1 MNIIVNE
8 IQGQTINQLSY
19 YETAT
24 MVFIGPFKSK
34 KEDSCFNCFIHK
46 LQENESDWYYK
57 VKFNSLSV
65 VWLNTLQ
72 EEIRR
77 IDPLS
82 LENTILVIDKNNF
95 KIKRY
100 KIYKNVYCEC
110 NIENITS
117 IEEGV
122 FLESHKERV
131 KSVDEIY
138 NIIHKNYSTL
148 IDENI
153 GVGKKMFRDAESNII
168 PLYAIESKIK
178 DKTYYSYGRSISLK
192 ESKISAILE
201 MLERYSSMI
210 PRFEKRYYNSYSA
223 LKANRYSIIEP
234 QDYMLGNK
242 FDSEKNIYWI
252 ELKKINSNTKYLIP
266 EQCIYFDS
274 QLVSNEDRFI
284 YETSN
289 GTALGGDFTEAL
301 VYSILELIER
311 DAFLVHWYLEKLPK
325 KISVQSIHDHNILNL
340 LKILEDFNYE
350 IYIFDISLD
359 IDIPVVWVL
368 ARNKDK
374 DAALYIYN
382 AAGSNYYPDKAIFSA
397 LVEVA
402 TSIFVYEEKL
412 KTEKE
417 NNTFLIESPDQV
429 KTMEDHVNYYSFK
442 ENSKA
447 FDYLL
452 NNIENLREISLND
465 LKPKYT
471 FSFFNILEHV
481 NKLHPNI
488 YYKEMNNKLIQDMN
502 LSVVRSFIPSLQPMT
517 FGKQNE
523 RINFKRLQ
531 QFCKKQ
537 NIKIR
542 KEPHPFP

>member
-1 MNIIVNE
+1 MNIIVNK
-8 IQGQTINQLSY
+8 IQGQTTNQLSY

-24 MVFIGPFKSK
+24 MVFIGPYKSK

-46 LQENESDWYYK
+46 LEENESDLHYK

-65 VWLNTLQ
+65 VWLNTLR
-72 EEIRR
+72 EGIDRL
-77 IDPLS
+77 DPLS
-82 LENTILVIDKNNF
+82 LANTIIVIDKKTF
-95 KIKRY
+95 KIKKY
-100 KIYKNVYCEC
+100 KIYKNVFC
-110 NIENITS
+110 NCNDDNTILID
-117 IEEGV
+117 EEK
-122 FLESHKERV
+122 LLDSYRERV
-131 KSVDEIY
+131 KTIDEIY
-138 NIIHKNYSTL
+138 DIIHKNYSTL

-153 GVGKKMFRDAESNII
+153 GVGKRIFRDAESNII
-168 PLYAIESKIK
+168 PLYAIESTIR
-178 DKTYYSYGRSISLK
+178 DRTYYSYGRSISLR

-210 PRFEKRYYNSYSA
+210 PRFEKRYYDSYSA
-223 LKANRYSIIEP
+223 LKDNSYRIIEP
-234 QDYMLGNK
+234 HDYMLGK
-242 FDSEKNIYWI
+242 HFDSEKNLYWV
-252 ELKKINSNTKYLIP
+252 ELTKMNNGTKYLIP

-311 DAFLVHWYLEKLPK
+311 DAFLVHWYLKKLPK
-325 KISVQSIHDHNILNL
+325 KISVRSIQDNNILNL

-350 IYIFDISLD
+350 VYIFDISLD

-368 ARNKDK
+368 ARNKNK
-374 DAALYIYN
+374 DAALHIYN
-382 AAGSNYYPDKAIFSA
+382 AAGSNYYPDKALFSA

-417 NNTFLIESPDQV
+417 NNKYLIESPDQV
-429 KTMEDHVNYYSFK
+429 KTMEDHVNYYSFI

-452 NNIENLREISLND
+452 NNLEKLCVISLNE
-465 LKPKYT
+465 LKPKYP

-481 NKLHPNI
+481 SKLHPNI
-488 YYKEMNNKLIQDMN
+488 YYKKMNNQLIQDMD
-502 LSVVRSFIPSLQPMT
+502 LPVVRSFIPSLQPMT
-517 FGKQNE
+517 FGMQNE
-523 RINFKRLQ
+523 RINYTRLQ
-531 QFCKKQ
+531 QFCEIQ